1 MIAPRPGWSARCLA
15 GAAFLALTLGLASP
29 AEAGLISGIQKIVGG
44 IFQLPLST
52 LVGTFTGPP
61 LLGTAMGAVNGLVS
75 GTGMVLGGA
84 LEVTGAGVSLAKMV
98 APYVLPFVF

>member
-1 MIAPRPGWSARCLA
+1 MSPPAGRFARSLG

-29 AEAGLISGIQKIVGG
+29 AEAGLASGIQKVLAGVL
-44 IFQLPLST
+44 QLPLST

-61 LLGTAMGAVNGLVS
+61 LLGTVLGAANGLV
-75 GTGMVLGGA
+75 TGAGLVVNGA
-84 LEVTGAGVSLAKMV
+84 FEVAGAGVSLAKMV